1 MDPDLR
7 ACLRAM
13 SDESLLAI
21 VENKSDEY
29 TPDAVALTNE
39 EISRR
44 GGIEVLK
51 QKVLQSPAIPPDTR
65 PQDTRTPEI
74 PDQSNEIVARLKR
87 FYWVLVLAGYGLFV
101 YVIRGSLW
109 FYWLCVFV
117 MIAFWIRVLINAR
130 KLTVEEEYAEIAKE
144 MAKHADSAAK
154 GEQQLDD
161 HE

>member
-1 MDPDLR
+1 
-7 ACLRAM
+7 M

-29 TPDAVALTNE
+29 TPDALALTNE

-44 GGIEVLK
+44 GGIESLMQRVQQSREEK
-51 QKVLQSPAIPPDTR
+51 QDSPPQETHR
-65 PQDTRTPEI
+65 PQI
-74 PDQSNEIVARLKR
+74 PDQSNEVVARLKR
-87 FYWVLVLAGYGLFV
+87 FYWVPVVVAYGLFL

-109 FYWLCVFV
+109 LYWLCVFA

-130 KLTVEEEYAEIAKE
+130 KLTPEEEYAEIAKE
-144 MAKHADSAAK
+144 MEKHADSVAK

-161 HE
+161 QE